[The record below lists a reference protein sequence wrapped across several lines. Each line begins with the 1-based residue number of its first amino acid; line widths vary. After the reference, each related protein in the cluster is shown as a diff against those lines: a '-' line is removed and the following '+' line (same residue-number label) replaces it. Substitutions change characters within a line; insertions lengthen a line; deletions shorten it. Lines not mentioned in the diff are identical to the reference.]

1 MKLLTLNDTTNYILS
16 CCYVVLK
23 QKVKASVLMSS
34 VVTCRQLKSLSL
46 MSVNFT
52 HEDLKVLLDNLPQLV
67 TMEMR
72 NFDYEGDDTDASV
85 NVSCGIHTSVKNSKT
100 SIQNS

>member
-1 MKLLTLNDTTNYILS
+1 M
-16 CCYVVLK
+16 
-23 QKVKASVLMSS
+23 QMSS
-34 VVTCRQLKSLSL
+34 VVTCRQLKSLNL
-46 MSVNFT
+46 WSVNFT

-67 TMEMR
+67 TMEMWQC
-72 NFDYEGDDTDASV
+72 DYEGGDIDASV